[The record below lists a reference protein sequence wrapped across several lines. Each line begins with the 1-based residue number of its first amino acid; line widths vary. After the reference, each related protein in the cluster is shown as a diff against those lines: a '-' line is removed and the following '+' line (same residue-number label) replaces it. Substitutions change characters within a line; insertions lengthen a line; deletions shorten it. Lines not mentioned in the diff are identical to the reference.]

1 MKTVLRTYLLGDA
14 TIASLVVTRC
24 YARPVP
30 PTESPRPY
38 LVMRR
43 LNHRQPTGISKAA
56 EFVFEEWMIECY
68 ADSDAEAE
76 ALMVAV
82 RDRCQVPGPQ
92 VTTPYAINAMTV
104 TDTSDDSEPMVE
116 GGDEQYYWR
125 YVTVHVNRSTTLS

>member
-1 MKTVLRTYLLGDA
+1 MKRVLRQYLIDDA
-14 TIASLVVTRC
+14 TIAALIVTRC
-24 YARPVP
+24 YSRPVDP
-30 PTESPRPY
+30 ADSARPY
-38 LVMRR
+38 LVIRR
-43 LNHRQPTGISKAA
+43 INHRQPTGITVAA

-104 TDTSDDSEPMVE
+104 IETSDDSEPMVE

-125 YVTVHVNRSTTLS
+125 FVTVHINRATTLS